1 MIIQIETQ
9 DTPGLKR
16 WILGQEEEITV
27 LSPKGLIE
35 DIKNSLEKT
44 LKNYKK

>member
-1 MIIQIETQ
+1 MIFQIVTQ

-16 WILGQEEEITV
+16 WILGQMEEITV
-27 LSPKGLIE
+27 LSPQSLIKE
-35 DIKNSLEKT
+35 IKELLEKT